1 MLGQEIYAAIF
12 VGVWDAKMLGPEIF
26 LQIFTKSSPPPP
38 CSILNDCFLRDF
50 WVDHRSSLDSQQG
63 HIIKKNPDT
72 KQITIMRQ

>member
-12 VGVWDAKMLGPEIF
+12 VVVWDAKMLGPEIF
-26 LQIFTKSSPPPP
+26 LQIFTKSSAPL
-38 CSILNDCFLRDF
+38 CSILNDCSLRDF

-63 HIIKKNPDT
+63 HVIKKNPDT